1 MNELS
6 VPIKSNTGI
15 IPEVISYLANIK
27 EFEYSY
33 KYYNLR
39 HPGAIFNLTSTY
51 LIRDFLILLDE
62 LSYYQNNFDSS
73 KEIKLQKMYK
83 QLIDG
88 FFKFYDSF
96 FEIIQACSKQHTPP
110 TEKEFAWQWLV
121 NNKYNA
127 GKYLFNET
135 KMEIEELK
143 FIYDE
148 LKHSSNYLQPVYF
161 YKDKFSIMGYYLQSV
176 ESDGS
181 IGPNI
186 RLHPNY
192 ENMHV
197 ASSYNFNLRI
207 LYYLIYKISD
217 ILKNVLLLHFKET
230 YDIVI
235 SKNMDYKGEDRLWK
249 ELTEKIINLPKIYF
263 PNEVNQWIPICYV
276 SDTQLIFKIEKAN
289 GYGYNDLQVS
299 FLESSDG
306 FSRSFRM
313 PYYNP

>member
-110 TEKEFAWQWLV
+110 TEKEFA
-121 NNKYNA
+121 
-127 GKYLFNET
+127 
-135 KMEIEELK
+135 
-143 FIYDE
+143 
-148 LKHSSNYLQPVYF
+148 
-161 YKDKFSIMGYYLQSV
+161 
-176 ESDGS
+176 
-181 IGPNI
+181 
-186 RLHPNY
+186 
-192 ENMHV
+192 
-197 ASSYNFNLRI
+197 
-207 LYYLIYKISD
+207 
-217 ILKNVLLLHFKET
+217 
-230 YDIVI
+230 
-235 SKNMDYKGEDRLWK
+235 
-249 ELTEKIINLPKIYF
+249 
-263 PNEVNQWIPICYV
+263 
-276 SDTQLIFKIEKAN
+276 
-289 GYGYNDLQVS
+289 
-299 FLESSDG
+299 
-306 FSRSFRM
+306 
-313 PYYNP
+313 